1 MVRINMQTRQMATK
15 DWGFDLNNVLA
26 RQRAAFDAAPYP
38 DWASRKAKLKTL
50 GDLIQTHANDFKKV
64 ISEDFGHRSFTE
76 TTLAELMI
84 IQGGISHAIK
94 HTPKWMRHRSA
105 PTALQFL
112 PASNKI
118 VPQPLG
124 VIGIISPWNYPL
136 QLAIMPL
143 IGAIGAG
150 NRAMIKPSEYTP
162 RMSALLKQVLA
173 KAFSDDEVFV
183 ATGGVEVASAFS
195 ALPFDHL
202 IFTGSTNVGRIV
214 AQAAAKNLTP
224 VTLELGGKSPTI
236 VDPSADMNTAVARI
250 TNGKLLNAGQ
260 TCVAPD
266 YVLMPQKNIN
276 GFSDAIVKKAEEFYP
291 KFAGNP
297 DYTTIIADSH
307 YARLQDLLED
317 AENKGAKIRT
327 AGDDDKQQLAKER
340 RVPLTLVTDTT
351 PEMRIMQEEIFGPLL
366 PIVASETLD
375 DSLNYVR
382 AGERPLALYWFGKD
396 KAKEQRVLHESI
408 SGGVSINET
417 AWHVVQEDIP
427 FGGVGPS
434 GMGAY
439 HGEDG
444 FRSFSHFKGV
454 FSQSRFSQ
462 GHTLFPPYGPKTD
475 KMLSLMKK
483 IM

>member
-1 MVRINMQTRQMATK
+1 MVRINIDKGDKKLA
-15 DWGFDLNNVLA
+15 DWGFDLGDILA
-26 RQRAAFDAAPYP
+26 RQRRAFDARPYP
-38 DWASRKAKLKTL
+38 EWAERKAKLQSL
-50 GDLIQTHANDFKKV
+50 GALIEKHASAYKAA
-64 ISEDFGHRSFTE
+64 ISEDFGHRSAVE
-76 TTLAELMI
+76 TTLAEIMVI
-84 IQGGISHAIK
+84 KGGISHAIK
-94 HTPKWMRHRSA
+94 HTPKWMRARNA

-112 PASNKI
+112 PASNI
-118 VPQPLG
+118 ILPQPLG

-162 RMSALLKQVLA
+162 KFSALLKDTLA
-173 KAFSDDEVFV
+173 EIFDDEDVFV
-183 ATGGVEVASAFS
+183 ATGGVDVASAFS

-236 VDPSADMNTAVARI
+236 IDPSADMHKTVGRI

-266 YVLMPQKNIN
+266 YVLMPRANID
-276 GFSDAIVKKAEEFYP
+276 GFSDAMIAQAERFYP
-291 KFAGNP
+291 RFAGNP
-297 DYTTIIADSH
+297 DYTSIIADSH
-307 YARLQDLLED
+307 YARLQGLLED
-317 AENKGAKIRT
+317 AENKGARIRT
-327 AGDDDKQQLAKER
+327 AGSDDKQQLAKER

-351 PEMRIMQEEIFGPLL
+351 PDMKIMQEEIFGPLL
-366 PIVASETLD
+366 PVVASETLD
-375 DSLNYVR
+375 DALDYVR
-382 AGERPLALYWFGKD
+382 KGERPLALYWFGRD
-396 KAKEQRVLHESI
+396 KAKERRVLKESI

-444 FRSFSHFKGV
+444 FRSFSHMKGV
-454 FSQSRFSQ
+454 FKQSRFSQ
-462 GHTLFPPYGPKTD
+462 GHNLFPPYGPKTE
-475 KMLSLMKK
+475 KMLKLMKK
-483 IM
+483 II